1 MAEFREVITMTKGK
15 EYGISEKRE
24 VKCPEET
31 FTTFLKHFSG
41 IVKLCSISSSSE
53 TGENN
58 LKEQQDQLD
67 WRTHIFTIWEQL
79 RPPDDT
85 LRIDNYLTCLVCDW
99 SEDDIFSPL

>member
-1 MAEFREVITMTKGK
+1 MTKGK

-53 TGENN
+53 TGENKSN
-58 LKEQQDQLD
+58 KINWTEEHTSSLYG
-67 WRTHIFTIWEQL
+67 
-79 RPPDDT
+79 
-85 LRIDNYLTCLVCDW
+85 N
-99 SEDDIFSPL
+99 S